1 MATVTFAQNG
11 NPPWKLA
18 GNTISSGSFLGTI
31 NAEDLVFKVNGI
43 EGLRLKTNDRKL
55 IINGRSQ
62 FMLNAVFEAEVEL
75 QRTLTLKS
83 LEDHL
88 SKNHRLLGVD
98 QYGVVKVI
106 TAATLLE
113 ATITDSLTL
122 LGKVIATNGITFA
135 DGTTQTSAASLTGCN
150 NAIFA
155 EVNIVNELKLGAN
168 SLYLGSDS
176 SGTDN
181 YIYTDAGPLR
191 INAQEGGNAAENTYI
206 NQDGGRVGIG
216 TASPTAK
223 LSLNGN
229 ESPKTLGTSTEC
241 AIKINNQYANT
252 FGANTEI
259 QFGIAAGITAAVIAA
274 KYTSSG
280 NGKAG
285 SDLIFGTQSTL
296 PNEVGVIERMRIT
309 HDGNIGIGTTNPNA
323 KLAVKGRIETAREG
337 FAGTYNST
345 EVQGIWSI
353 GSSWGINTA
362 SNDFGN
368 QYGMVYAHPNA
379 GSSGPKKPIAGW
391 EHQILFTQGGN
402 KKAAISLTHG
412 HAYFAGKVGVGT
424 TNPSTKLSLS
434 GNESPKTLGTST
446 ECAIK
451 INNEYANTFGANTEI
466 QFGIAAGITAAVLA
480 AKYTSSGNGKA
491 GSDLIF
497 GTQSTLPNE
506 VGVIERMRITH
517 DGNIGIGNTNPNA
530 KLDVAGG
537 VKVSGAFEVVGLT
550 AIGTTINDPIY
561 GFREN
566 APNSNGGN
574 WYKAVLK
581 GGLMVSGS
589 SNGIFFR
596 KGRDDD
602 APTAQVNG
610 SIAMCLEDRPNGDA
624 NFNCSNPILGLNWF
638 TPFPKETGSGG
649 GNWQLF
655 ISAAAHNAGFVGLG
669 TPYPKYR
676 LSVNGFVG
684 AREVILET
692 EDWCDYVFANDYAL
706 MPLSE
711 VERFIKTNQHLPE
724 IPSATEVVKNGHKL
738 AETNKLLLK
747 KVEELT
753 LYIIDIEKRLQQ
765 VEK

>member
-1 MATVTFAQNG
+1 MRNRFTSVKEYSLKTLLFISTIYLMATVTFAQNG

-323 KLAVKGRIETAREG
+323 KL
-337 FAGTYNST
+337 
-345 EVQGIWSI
+345 
-353 GSSWGINTA
+353 
-362 SNDFGN
+362 
-368 QYGMVYAHPNA
+368 
-379 GSSGPKKPIAGW
+379 
-391 EHQILFTQGGN
+391 
-402 KKAAISLTHG
+402 
-412 HAYFAGKVGVGT
+412 
-424 TNPSTKLSLS
+424 
-434 GNESPKTLGTST
+434 
-446 ECAIK
+446 
-451 INNEYANTFGANTEI
+451 
-466 QFGIAAGITAAVLA
+466 
-480 AKYTSSGNGKA
+480 
-491 GSDLIF
+491 
-497 GTQSTLPNE
+497 
-506 VGVIERMRITH
+506 
-517 DGNIGIGNTNPNA
+517 
-530 KLDVAGG
+530 DVAGG

-574 WYKAVLK
+574 WYKTVLK

-596 KGRDDD
+596 KGRADE

-610 SIAMCLEDRPNGDA
+610 NIAMCLEDRPYGDA
-624 NFNCSNPILGLNWF
+624 NFNSSDPILGLNWF
-638 TPFPKETGSGG
+638 TPFPKETGSIG

-655 ISAAAHNAGFVGLG
+655 ISAAAHNAGYMGLG
-669 TPYPKYR
+669 TPYPKSR
-676 LSVNGFVG
+676 LNIASTADELVLAITKSETDEDVFRVMGNGHVWAKKIVVQAAPFP
-684 AREVILET
+684 
-692 EDWCDYVFANDYAL
+692 DYVFKPNYELMSLENLQDYI
-706 MPLSE
+706 
-711 VERFIKTNQHLPE
+711 IKNHRLPNM
-724 IPSATEVVKNGHKL
+724 PSAEDVAKDGVDVGELNRVL
-738 AETNKLLLK
+738 VE

-753 LYIIDIEKRLQQ
+753 LYIIEQNKRIQKIENQ
-765 VEK
+765 